1 MTAPVQLC
9 TRFLTQASIA
19 LAFLLAVTC
28 TAASGSQPASHSP
41 PAPSYSSGQ
50 TITLYTAGHATPK
63 ATAAS
68 SSSHHAVFTSEGPIG
83 HHGGSSWLR
92 ALTRPGALRP
102 GTVAVIDEELR
113 GRKEFGLPLEGR
125 LQGVLVTSSADN
137 SSHMVA
143 VRASFAGDGAG
154 DSLRFFGV
162 RRDDQEESHVAVV
175 GGTGRFSGAA
185 GFAVVRIADVPETG
199 GNVSPSSALSFSVHL
214 K

>member
-1 MTAPVQLC
+1 MTAPAQSC
-9 TRFLTQASIA
+9 TRFLNQACIA
-19 LAFLLAVTC
+19 LALLLAATI
-28 TAASGSQPASHSP
+28 TAAASGR
-41 PAPSYSSGQ
+41 PAPSYSSGQGQ

-63 ATAAS
+63 PTAAAS

-83 HHGGSSWLR
+83 HHDGSSWLR

-102 GTVAVIDEELR
+102 GAVAVVDEELR

-185 GFAVVRIADVPETG
+185 GFAVVRAADVPESETG
-199 GNVSPSSALSFSVHL
+199 GHVSSSSALSFSVHL

>member
-1 MTAPVQLC
+1 MNAPAQSC
-9 TRFLTQASIA
+9 TRFLKQACIA
-19 LAFLLAVTC
+19 VAFLLAVTS
-28 TAASGSQPASHSP
+28 TAAAAGRPASRSP
-41 PAPSYSSGQ
+41 PAPYYNSGQ
-50 TITLYTAGHATPK
+50 TITLYTSGHAMPK

-68 SSSHHAVFTSEGPIG
+68 SSSHHAVFTGEGPIG
-83 HHGGSSWLR
+83 HHGRWLR

-102 GTVAVIDEELR
+102 GTATVVDEELR

-137 SSHMVA
+137 TSHMVA

-185 GFAVVRIADVPETG
+185 GFAVVRAADVPVSETG
-199 GNVSPSSALSFSVHL
+199 SDVRSSSALSFSIHL